1 MELFDAMASPPSV
14 THRFN
19 TTLHGRLTL
28 NVLLFARF
36 EREITSERIRGS
48 APQAQGYGQA

>member
-1 MELFDAMASPPSV
+1 VELFDAMASPPSV